1 MLPMV
6 KDELKRIIIENQE
19 RMPFALF
26 ARKIETLRATRQI
39 HAIIGLRRVGKTFFL
54 YQIINELLEH
64 GVEKEAIL
72 LVNFEDERLA
82 TLRAERLGV
91 VLDAYYELFPEH
103 VRRNVHVFL
112 DEVQVVPGWERFVA
126 RLFEDK
132 RYRITITGSSSK
144 LLSKEIATS
153 LRGRSVATH
162 IYPLSFAE
170 FAAYRGFGADERT
183 AFGRGRFKAVKLLES
198 YLAWGGFF
206 EVQDASD
213 DTERRRIVA
222 TYLDLVVYKDLVERY
237 SVKNLAAMK
246 ALIRYFVTNATRKA
260 SMTRLAATLGAG
272 PVSKN
277 TILQYTSFLEDA
289 NVLYACPKFS
299 HKLRQGNTPS
309 KFYLADPSFKTVAG
323 ANFSAD
329 RGLFFENAVYMELR
343 RRDLGVSF
351 FEEKAECDFITKSGT
366 KVTAAYQVCVDPRA
380 AGERETRGLRAALDA
395 FGLEHGTIIT
405 ADDDRNE
412 TLDGKRIRYIP
423 LWRWLLDTPK

>member
-1 MLPMV
+1 VV
-6 KDELKRIIIENQE
+6 KDELKRIILENQE
-19 RMPFALF
+19 RMPFRLF
-26 ARKIETLRATRQI
+26 ARRIETLRATRQI

-54 YQIINELLEH
+54 YQIINELLENA
-64 GVEKEAIL
+64 VTKEAIL
-72 LVNFEDERLA
+72 FVNFEDERLA
-82 TLRAERLGV
+82 GLSAERLGV
-91 VLDAYYELFPEH
+91 VLEAYYELFPER
-103 VRRNVHVFL
+103 VRGEVHVFL

-126 RLFEDK
+126 RLFEEK
-132 RYRITITGSSSK
+132 RYRLTATGSSSK

-170 FAAYRGFGADERT
+170 FAPYRGLKTSEQT
-183 AFGRGRFKAVKLLES
+183 AFKRDRFKAVKLLET
-198 YLAWGGFF
+198 YLTWGGFF

-213 DTERRRIVA
+213 DEERRRIVT

-260 SMTRLAATLGAG
+260 SLTKLAGTLGAG

-299 HKLRQGNTPS
+299 YKLRQGNTPS

-343 RRDLGVSF
+343 RRGLEVFF
-351 FEEKAECDFITKSGT
+351 FEEKVECDFITKSGT
-366 KVTAAYQVCVDPRA
+366 RVTGAYQVCVDPHQ
-380 AGERETRGLRAALDA
+380 AGERETKGLLAALEA
-395 FGLEHGTIIT
+395 FNLPGGTVIT
-405 ADDDRNE
+405 ADDDREE
-412 TLDGKRIRYIP
+412 THGTKRIRYLP
-423 LWRWLLDTPK
+423 LWRWLLETP

>member
-1 MLPMV
+1 MV
-6 KDELKRIIIENQE
+6 KDELKRIILENQE
-19 RMPFALF
+19 RMPFRLF
-26 ARKIETLRATRQI
+26 ARRIETLRTTRQI
-39 HAIIGLRRVGKTFFL
+39 HAIIGPRRVGKTFFL
-54 YQIINELLEH
+54 YQIINELLEND
-64 GVEKEAIL
+64 VAKEAIL
-72 LVNFEDERLA
+72 FVNFEDERLA
-82 TLRAERLGV
+82 GLSAERLGV
-91 VLDAYYELFPEH
+91 VLEAYYELFPE
-103 VRRNVHVFL
+103 RARKEVHIFL

-126 RLFEDK
+126 RLFEEK
-132 RYRITITGSSSK
+132 RYRLTVTGSSSK
-144 LLSKEIATS
+144 LLSREIATS

-170 FAAYRGFGADERT
+170 FAAYRGLRVSEQT
-183 AFGRGRFKAVKLLES
+183 AFSRDRFRAVKLLES

-213 DTERRRIVA
+213 DAERRRIVT

-260 SMTRLAATLGAG
+260 SLTKLARTLGAG

-289 NVLYACPKFS
+289 NVLYACAKFS
-299 HKLRQGNTPS
+299 YKLRQGNTLS

-343 RRDLGVSF
+343 RRGFEVFF
-351 FEEKAECDFITKSGT
+351 FEEKAECDFITKRGT
-366 KVTAAYQVCVDPRA
+366 RVTGAYQVCVDPEQ
-380 AGERETRGLRAALDA
+380 AGERETKGFLEALEA
-395 FGLEHGTIIT
+395 FHLLGGTVIT
-405 ADDDRNE
+405 ADDDREE
-412 TLDGKRIRYIP
+412 THGTKRIRYLP
-423 LWRWLLDTPK
+423 LLRWLLETPK

>member
-1 MLPMV
+1 MV
-6 KDELKRIIIENQE
+6 KDQLKRIILENQE
-19 RMPFALF
+19 RMPFTLF
-26 ARKIETLRATRQI
+26 ARDIETLRATRQI

-54 YQIINELLEH
+54 YQIINELLDNK
-64 GVEKEAIL
+64 VPKEAIL

-82 TLRAERLGV
+82 GLSAERLGV
-91 VLDAYYELFPEH
+91 VLDAYYELFPE
-103 VRRNVHVFL
+103 RTRKDVHLFL

-126 RLFEDK
+126 RLFEEK

-170 FAAYRGFGADERT
+170 FAAYRGLETDERT
-183 AFGRGRFKAVKLLES
+183 AFSRERFKAVKLLDS

-206 EVQDASD
+206 EVEDASSD
-213 DTERRRIVA
+213 LERRRIVA

-237 SVKNLAAMK
+237 SIKNLAAMK

-260 SMTRLAATLGAG
+260 SFTKLAGTLGAG

-277 TILQYTSFLEDA
+277 TILQYATFLEDA

-299 HKLRQGNTPS
+299 YKLRQGNTPS
-309 KFYLADPSFKTVAG
+309 KFYLADPAFKTVAG

-329 RGLFFENAVYMELR
+329 RGLYFENAVYMELR
-343 RRDLGVSF
+343 RRGFEVFF
-351 FEEKAECDFITKSGT
+351 FEEKAECDFIAKTGT
-366 KVTAAYQVCVDPRA
+366 KVTGAYQVCVDPNA
-380 AGERETRGLRAALDA
+380 AGERETTGLLGALEA
-395 FGLEHGTIIT
+395 FNLPNGTIIT
-405 ADDDRNE
+405 ADNDRVE
-412 TLDGKRIRYIP
+412 THGAKSIRYIP
-423 LWRWLLDTPK
+423 LWRWLLQTNE

>member
-1 MLPMV
+1 MV
-6 KDELKRIIIENQE
+6 KDELKRIILENQE
-19 RMPFALF
+19 RMPFRLF
-26 ARKIETLRATRQI
+26 ARGIETLRTTRQI

-54 YQIINELLEH
+54 FQIINELLEND
-64 GVEKEAIL
+64 VTKEAIL
-72 LVNFEDERLA
+72 FVNFEDERLA
-82 TLRAERLGV
+82 SLRAERLGV
-91 VLDAYYELFPEH
+91 VLEAYYELFPE
-103 VRRNVHVFL
+103 RTRKEVHIFL

-126 RLFEDK
+126 RLFEEK
-132 RYRITITGSSSK
+132 RYRLTVTGSSSK
-144 LLSKEIATS
+144 LLSREIATS

-170 FAAYRGFGADERT
+170 FAAYRGLKTSEQT
-183 AFGRGRFKAVKLLES
+183 AFSRDRFKAVKLLES

-213 DTERRRIVA
+213 DVERRRIVT

-260 SMTRLAATLGAG
+260 SLTKLAGTLGAG

-289 NVLYACPKFS
+289 NVLYACAKFS
-299 HKLRQGNTPS
+299 YRLRQGNTPS
-309 KFYLADPSFKTVAG
+309 KFYLADPSYKTVAG

-343 RRDLGVSF
+343 RRGFEVFF

-366 KVTAAYQVCVDPRA
+366 KVTGAYQVCVDPQQ
-380 AGERETRGLRAALDA
+380 AGERETKGLLAALEA
-395 FGLEHGTIIT
+395 FHLPGGTVIT
-405 ADDDRNE
+405 ADDDCEE
-412 TLDGKRIRYIP
+412 THDTKRIRYLP
-423 LWRWLLDTPK
+423 LWRWLLETP